1 MPSDDDRNKTRGNTT
16 KSTTERIQQ
25 EIHRLHNF
33 FVGWF
38 TARVDD
44 NDAVFQAGVVNSL
57 HEDFHLVNPQG
68 VITAR
73 APLLEALRGAYGCRQ
88 GQVFEID
95 CQNVRLLQVSG
106 NTYLVSYEEW
116 QTIQRSHTARISSAW
131 FEEDCNNKNNGELI
145 WKYVHETWMPRMGP
159 TSEEEM
165 WTPQA

>member
-73 APLLEALRGAYGCRQ
+73 APLLEALREERMDVDRGKYLKLTAKMYGYCKCPETRT
-88 GQVFEID
+88 
-95 CQNVRLLQVSG
+95 L
-106 NTYLVSYEEW
+106 
-116 QTIQRSHTARISSAW
+116 SAT
-131 FEEDCNNKNNGELI
+131 KNGKLFKDPIRPGSLRRGLKKITTTKTMEN
-145 WKYVHETWMPRMGP
+145 
-159 TSEEEM
+159 
-165 WTPQA
+165 